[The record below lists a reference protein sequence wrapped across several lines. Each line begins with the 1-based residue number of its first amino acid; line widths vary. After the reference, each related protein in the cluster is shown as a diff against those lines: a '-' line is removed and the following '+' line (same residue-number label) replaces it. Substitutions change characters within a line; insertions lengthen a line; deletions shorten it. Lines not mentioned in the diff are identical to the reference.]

1 MKKTK
6 NNRLLKMKFTDGR
19 SIFQAIEFQ
28 QFPNAI
34 PFVPGNKY
42 LIKGTNEKIEVRRGI
57 MMLSAN
63 NIQFLTG
70 KKEEPDNQEQPKQ
83 PPIQNQHP
91 TKQQPKH
98 KIHGK
103 HQNYINYYPGPNSHS
118 YN

>member
-83 PPIQNQHP
+83 PPIQNQ
-91 TKQQPKH
+91 QQH
-98 KIHGK
+98 QQIHSNHGNHGN
-103 HQNYINYYPGPNSHS
+103 HQNYNNYYPGPN
-118 YN
+118 